1 MMVEKRYSDA
11 DLLAAIRNKS
21 TLDSAIRSIYLNYGE
36 TISSL
41 ILNNSGTRQ
50 DAEDVLQE
58 TVVSFIEMVKKNRFR
73 EESSIKTFLVA
84 IARNIWLN
92 ELKKRERSEYREQL
106 FETSRAEQEP
116 DVSEIIAE
124 REVKQAFRNV
134 LSRLGDKCHKLLT
147 LYYYENLS
155 MKEML
160 AHLPYDNEQVVRNKK
175 YKCLQQLT
183 GMLKD
188 NPLIVRLIKAKS

>member
-21 TLDSAIRSIYLNYGE
+21 TLDSAIRSIYLNYAE

-41 ILNNSGTRQ
+41 ILKTSGTRQ

-73 EESSIKTFLVA
+73 QESSIKTFLVA

-92 ELKKRERSEYREQL
+92 ELKRRERSGFREEV

-116 DVSEIIAE
+116 DVSDIIAE

-134 LSRLGDKCHKLLT
+134 LSLLGDKCHRLLT

-155 MKEML
+155 MKEIL

-188 NPLIVRLIKAKS
+188 NPLIAKLIKEKF